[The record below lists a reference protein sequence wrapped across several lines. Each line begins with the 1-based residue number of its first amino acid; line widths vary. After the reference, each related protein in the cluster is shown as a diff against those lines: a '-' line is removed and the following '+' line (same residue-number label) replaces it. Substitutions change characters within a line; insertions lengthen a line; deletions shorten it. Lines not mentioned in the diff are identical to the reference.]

1 MAFVSNKRI
10 KVETPIAGDMLPWRA
25 GPDVARALG
34 MTTETLY
41 PWLDAMGV
49 QRIEIASS
57 KVLVNMPAL
66 ADALKLWARYERAE
80 NLSIEEYEIISR
92 GQRASKAARKSVAQ
106 IMGRELL
113 GNEWADWA
121 STIDAYNA
129 LDKEEKLRMHKVLAK
144 KLKP

>member
-1 MAFVSNKRI
+1 
-10 KVETPIAGDMLPWRA
+10 MLPWRA